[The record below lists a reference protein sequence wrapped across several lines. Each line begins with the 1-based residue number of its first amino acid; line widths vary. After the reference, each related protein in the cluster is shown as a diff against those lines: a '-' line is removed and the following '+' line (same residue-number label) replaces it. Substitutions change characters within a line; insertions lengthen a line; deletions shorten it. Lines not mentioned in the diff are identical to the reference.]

1 MNALKKLVASTVVGI
16 SGTAAFVSGFAQ
28 SAWLP
33 AEGKFQVTPSYVYQS
48 FRNIWTGGSHEMR
61 LSDDVIQ
68 HTASVSLEYG
78 LSESFAFDTS
88 LGYSRVDSKAF
99 GPSVLNDDGLTDTRI
114 GLRYR
119 LVDERLSKLEW
130 APTLTLRAGGIV
142 RGTYEAGPPFAPGD
156 GANGG
161 EISLLAAKAFGA
173 SGFGLYGEAGYR
185 VRSHPVPDDFF
196 ASFGVYQTL
205 GSFTVH
211 TAFQNTQSLSGMNIG
226 DPGFTFPA
234 TKEISRMIEVGIGYT
249 DSGRRYY
256 QIFGAV
262 SVDGRNT
269 GDRRILGVSASF
281 GF

>member
-1 MNALKKLVASTVVGI
+1 MNTFTKRVASTVLGI
-16 SGTAAFVSGFAQ
+16 SGALSIVSVSAQ
-28 SAWLP
+28 SAWIP
-33 AEGKFQVTPSYVYQS
+33 AEGKFQVAPSYVFQS
-48 FRNIWTGGSHEMR
+48 FRNIWMGGPHETR

-78 LSESFAFDTS
+78 LSESLAFDTS
-88 LGYSRVDSKAF
+88 LGYTRVESRAF
-99 GPSVLNDDGLTDTRI
+99 GPGVLKDDGLADTRI

-119 LVDERLSKLEW
+119 LLDERISKLEW

-142 RGTYEAGPPFAPGD
+142 RGSYESGVPFAPGD

-161 EISLLAAKAFGA
+161 EFSLLAAKAFGT

-185 VRSHPVPDDFF
+185 VRSRPVPDDFF
-196 ASFGVYQTL
+196 SSIGVYQQF
-205 GSFTVH
+205 GAFTVH
-211 TAFQNTQSLSGMNIG
+211 TAFQNTQGLSGFNIG

-234 TKEISRMIEVGIGYT
+234 LKEINRIVEVGVGYT

-269 GDRRILGVSASF
+269 GDKRILGVSASF